1 MDVMELT
8 EEASSGATDRPTK
21 VLTDSYAKGGG
32 GGEGDDLGGDLSS
45 SRARGLFSLREDLL
59 LLLPATPSL
68 SKL

>member
-32 GGEGDDLGGDLSS
+32 GGEGDDLGGTRSILTS
-45 SRARGLFSLREDLL
+45 
-59 LLLPATPSL
+59 
-68 SKL
+68 